1 MSTPGME
8 FVWVE
13 FTPNE
18 EGMLYIKTT
27 NRIKLFRQADGGMI
41 KFNGEKPGGSW
52 RYDVTQKM
60 MFVEF
65 VSSFKAQQPDRRQD
79 LLERNDG
86 SFQLLP
92 YSHEVYSHNA
102 FWSENT
108 VPHMNENYI
117 IMQKIAPPDAPRG

>member
-13 FTPNE
+13 WTPNQ

-27 NRIKLFRQADGGMI
+27 NRIKLFRHADGGTI
-41 KFNGEKPGGSW
+41 KFNGETPGGAW
-52 RYDVTQKM
+52 LYDEKKKLM
-60 MFVEF
+60 LVEF
-65 VSSFKAQQPDRRQD
+65 VSSFKPQPARRHA
-79 LLERNDG
+79 LLERDDG

-92 YSHEVYSHNA
+92 YSHEVYSHNDEWHA
-102 FWSENT
+102 GT

-117 IMQKIAPPDAPRG
+117 IMQKIFPPSVPRG